1 MPASTPLSLC
11 ACASFRRASRA
22 VNHLYDLVLSPTR
35 LKTSQFL
42 VLRAIAEA
50 GKIAHCDL
58 ARRFA
63 ASEET
68 FSRRLGS
75 ARKAGWVQM
84 TIDTRR
90 RRIYCLTAH
99 GQSLLETALPYWERA
114 QERLRRQ
121 LGEADWRALTAFTDR
136 VTTAALAA
144 ERAPARNTHPAP
156 RPASMAWTMV
166 KGGKLPQATRTADTV
181 SPSVSQIA

>member
-50 GKIAHCDL
+50 GQIAHCDL

-99 GQSLLETALPYWERA
+99 GQSLLENALPFWERA

-121 LGEADWRALTAFTDR
+121 LGETDWCALTAFTDR
-136 VTTAALAA
+136 VTAAALAA
-144 ERAPARNTHPAP
+144 ERAPARNTRLAP
-156 RPASMAWTMV
+156 RPASMTWTMV
-166 KGGKLPQATRTADTV
+166 KGGKRPQPARTADTA
-181 SPSVSQIA
+181 SASVSQIA